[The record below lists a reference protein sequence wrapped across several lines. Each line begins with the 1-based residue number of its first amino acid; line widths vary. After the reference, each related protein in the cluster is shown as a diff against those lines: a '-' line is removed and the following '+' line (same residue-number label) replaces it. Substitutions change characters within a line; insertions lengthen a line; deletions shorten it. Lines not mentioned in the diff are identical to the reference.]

1 MRKLFTSTFFVISLI
16 ILFVVIGAVL
26 GKYLGNLPNNVQSGL
41 SYGFV
46 AFSVLP
52 ITLCL
57 FGLKELNSTFSTVAK
72 YLTKVERARLSKE
85 IDSRIVK
92 TVFIAFFIVGL
103 QVIFAF
109 GLLYFSNGFEY
120 VILGILF
127 GGIFASLVFGI
138 YVCFSVRK
146 ASDFCDEIISTKI
159 SEERFKIYK
168 ESFEDK

>member
-1 MRKLFTSTFFVISLI
+1 MKNIFSNTL
-16 ILFVVIGAVL
+16 VVILLIVLFIGAGGVL
-26 GKYLGNLPNNVQSGL
+26 GAYLGTLPNNVQTGL

-57 FGLKELNSTFSTVAK
+57 FGLKELNASFSSVAK
-72 YLTKVERARLSKE
+72 YLNRSERERLSE
-85 IDSRIVK
+85 QIDDRILA
-92 TVFIAFFIVGL
+92 IICLAFFIVAL

-109 GLLYFSNGFEY
+109 CLLYFSNGFEF

-127 GGIFASLVFGI
+127 GGIFSSLTFGI

-146 ASDFCDEIISTKI
+146 IADFCDKVISREA
-159 SEERFKIYK
+159 SEERFKAYK
-168 ESFEDK
+168 DSFK